1 MGNLF
6 ASGLKVLEQQL
17 GNRTQAYETQREK
30 SMAWLESHLG
40 PLRRI
45 LSSRLVRD
53 FVFEPFRGLFDF
65 EGDPTDVEVRRTIT
79 SVALMNAAMA
89 AVPGSIGYGLVV
101 AIALESY
108 MAFRIAR
115 LLRFDVSSPREL
127 ANTIGAAAVTALGA
141 GMVFKEIFAVVWR
154 ALALL
159 PGPGTVTTFAAEYIT
174 TTALGAIF
182 WVTFAAIKR
191 AGGSLDDGA
200 TVSARLRSEAA
211 AAWSTTAGIVSHQW
225 RLLFGV
231 LRPRTI
237 RTVAERVASFLRGDV
252 AVDEARLRGEIFVPV
267 AMTWLLAKETERL
280 DGPMGELFLD
290 AVRRGVATLAEATP
304 EEMSDYMRALD
315 GKQLQGMM
323 NHLKGEVFEA
333 MVERAEN
340 LDGDDTFAKLH
351 EDRSV
356 PASDITLVD
365 GSGTRMM
372 EVSLKATDDPG
383 YIGASL
389 ARYPDVPI
397 MTTDEVA
404 ALVADNEMV
413 MPSGILHAEVV
424 DVTTEN
430 YEELLWQ
437 LPSHEATIGGGLTL
451 AAFVSLYPFAV
462 AWRKGA
468 IDKEQFLR
476 ALSRVTGSTTNA
488 LASRLAFSVAL
499 GPVFGWYLMAR
510 GVGLLTQGAERLA
523 SEGEERSVERYVWV
537 PGGTKEGASGPT
549 GAAQGRPL
557 GAA

>member
-1 MGNLF
+1 MGNPF
-6 ASGLKVLEQQL
+6 ASGSKAIERQL
-17 GNRTQAYETQREK
+17 GNRTQAHETQREK
-30 SMAWLESHLG
+30 AMAWLENHLG
-40 PLRRI
+40 PVRRI

-53 FVFEPFRGLFDF
+53 FVFEPFKGLFDL
-65 EGDPTDVEVRRTIT
+65 EGAPTDVEVRRTIT

-89 AVPGSIGYGLVV
+89 AVPGSMGYGLFV
-101 AIALESY
+101 AIALETY

-115 LLRFDVSSPREL
+115 LLRFDISSPREL

-154 ALALL
+154 ALAFL

-191 AGGSLDDGA
+191 TGGTLDDGA
-200 TVSARLRSEAA
+200 TVSERFGSEARE
-211 AAWSTTAGIVSHQW
+211 AWSTTAGIVSHQW
-225 RLLFGV
+225 RLLLGV

-237 RTVAERVASFLRGDV
+237 RAVAERVGAFLRGDV
-252 AVDEARLRGEIFVPV
+252 AVDEARLRGELFVPV

-290 AVRRGVATLAEATP
+290 AVRRGVPTLADATV
-304 EEMSDYMRALD
+304 EEMSDFMRSLD
-315 GKQLQGMM
+315 GEQLQGMM
-323 NHLKGEVFEA
+323 NLLKGEVFEA

-340 LDGDDTFAKLH
+340 LDGDSTFAKLH

-356 PASDITLVD
+356 PASDITYYD
-365 GSGTRMM
+365 ESGTRMM

-389 ARYPDVPI
+389 AQYPDVPI

-404 ALVADNEMV
+404 ALFADNDMV

-437 LPSHEATIGGGLTL
+437 LPSHETAIGGGLTL

-462 AWRKGA
+462 AWRKGS

-476 ALSRVTGSTTNA
+476 ALQRVTGSTANA

-523 SEGEERSVERYVWV
+523 SEGEERSVVRYVWV
-537 PGGTKEGASGPT
+537 PGGGEGLGSKAP
-549 GAAQGRPL
+549 GAIPMGQVSTN
-557 GAA
+557 